1 MTSDADS
8 GRSGPAP
15 LPGSLLESRY
25 RVDAVLAR
33 GGMST
38 VYSGVDTRLDRP
50 VAIKVMDS
58 QYSGDRSFVERFE
71 REARAAARLD
81 HPNIVG
87 VYDQGVDRSPAGDH
101 VFLVMQLVRGCTLRD
116 LIQQHGCLSLPVA
129 LSVLEPVLS
138 ALGAAHHAGMV
149 HRDVKPE
156 NVLIGTDGTV
166 HVADFGLVRAA
177 ASAGTTSGSV
187 ILGTVAYLSP
197 EQVTTGDADPR
208 SDVYA
213 AGVVLY
219 EMLTGRPPYV
229 ADNALSVAYRHVNED
244 IPPPGEQLPDL
255 PPAVDALAVRASR
268 RDAAERPADAEGF
281 RAELVRLRQDL
292 GIAPVSVP
300 VPADVERTE
309 RMAPAEPPLRD
320 TRAHQAGATESPG
333 PRGTRALS
341 RSAPEADTE
350 SEDTREIAAVG
361 SARRRGRRRGLLWT
375 LAVLLLVGLLGAGAF
390 YLGAAQQIDVPRVA
404 GQPEQQATATLRE
417 AGLQPEVSREHDD
430 EAEEGV
436 VLRTEP
442 NAGSRV
448 SDGGSVQVV
457 VSLGKPRVPDI
468 APGTSVS
475 DAESALRNAQLRP
488 QQAGAEY
495 HRAVPEGH
503 VVRVDPQPGTRLS
516 SSSEVQLVLSRGP
529 RPVPVPDVSGSPQQ
543 EAFQALQQAGFTP
556 YVAGEEFNGD
566 VEGGHIIRT
575 TPEGGTTVQQSG
587 EARVGVVVSNAVS
600 VPNFNGHSVDEAQQM
615 AADAGLELEVRSL
628 FERPG
633 ALVLGQRP
641 MPGQR
646 VEPGSTVSVNAF

>member
-1 MTSDADS
+1 MTPDADS

-15 LPGSLLESRY
+15 LPGSLLEGRY

-58 QYSGDRSFVERFE
+58 QHSGDRSFVERFE

-87 VYDQGVDRSPAGDH
+87 VYDQGVDRNPAGDH

-116 LIQQHGCLSLPVA
+116 LIQQHGGLSLPVA

-213 AGVVLY
+213 AGVVLH
-219 EMLTGRPPYV
+219 EMLTGQPPYV

-244 IPPPGEQLPDL
+244 MPPPGEQLPEL
-255 PPAVDALAVRASR
+255 PPAVDALAVRATR
-268 RDAAERPADAEGF
+268 RDAAERPADAEAF
-281 RAELVRLRQDL
+281 RTELVRLRQDL

-300 VPADVERTE
+300 VPADAERTE

-320 TRAHQAGATESPG
+320 TRAHQAGAAESPG

-341 RSAPEADTE
+341 RPAQEAGTE
-350 SEDTREIAAVG
+350 AEDTREIAAVG
-361 SARRRGRRRGLLWT
+361 SDRRRGRRRGLLWT
-375 LAVLLLVGLLGAGAF
+375 LAVLVLVGLLGAGAF
-390 YLGAAQQIDVPRVA
+390 YLGVAQQIDVPRVA

-417 AGLQPEVSREHDD
+417 AGLQPEVSREHND
-430 EAEEGV
+430 ETAEGL

-457 VSLGKPRVPDI
+457 VSLGKPRVPNI
-468 APGTSVS
+468 EPGTSVS

-488 QQAGAEY
+488 QQAGEEY
-495 HRAVPEGH
+495 HRSVPEGH
-503 VVRVDPQPGTRLS
+503 VIRVDPQPGTRLS
-516 SSSEVQLVLSRGP
+516 SSSEVRLVLSRGP
-529 RPVPVPDVSGSPQQ
+529 RPVPVPDVSGAAQD

-556 YVAGEEFNGD
+556 YVAGQEFNGD
-566 VEGGHIIRT
+566 VEGGHVVRT
-575 TPEGGTTVQQSG
+575 DPGSGTTVQQSG

-600 VPNFNGHSVDEAQQM
+600 VPNFNGKSVQEAQQM
-615 AADAGLELEVRSL
+615 AADAGLQLKVRSL
-628 FERPG
+628 FDRQG
-633 ALVLGQRP
+633 GLVLGQLP
-641 MPGQR
+641 MAGQR